1 MLICEGSLDS
11 LLLEEEEKEWM
22 NSEHAIHTNSSHK
35 LIDLTDAEFILL
47 NALKDRVT
55 VMRIDHK
62 AFYKRHRIN

>member
-35 LIDLTDAEFILL
+35 HTS
-47 NALKDRVT
+47 
-55 VMRIDHK
+55 
-62 AFYKRHRIN
+62 